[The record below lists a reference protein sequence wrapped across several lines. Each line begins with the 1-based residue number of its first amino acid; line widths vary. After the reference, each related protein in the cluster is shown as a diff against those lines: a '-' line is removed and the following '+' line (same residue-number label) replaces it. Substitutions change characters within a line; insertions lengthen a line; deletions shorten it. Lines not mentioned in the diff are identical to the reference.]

1 MFRRWADPVT
11 VHSPDNTHRQLA
23 GWISG
28 TAIVVLMLGLLYVS
42 SGPSAG
48 RGSAGPATEIPPVA
62 APSTNTGSAAGA
74 RQAQAPTANPAT
86 TAVSPPE
93 TVAVIAPPAPET
105 VAVIAPP
112 APETVAVI
120 APPAPD
126 TVALAEPSLPA
137 PPVVDTIG
145 PLTRPVVV
153 LYGDSLAWESR
164 QAFTEW
170 FTDRPSV
177 EVMTRTFG
185 GTAICD
191 WLDQMAA
198 DAVSLAPGIVVVEFS
213 GNSFTPCMQ
222 DAAGV
227 QLTGDAVTER
237 YLVDAAAVIALFAP
251 IGTKVVFAGAPVSGP
266 TSAVVGRMNSLY
278 ADLADRHEGVW
289 YEDAGAAVLD
299 DDSYTIS
306 LPCLSSEPC
315 EGGYNSDGL
324 PVNIVRA
331 PDGIHFCPVSGE
343 AFAGVTDNCPVW
355 SSGAYRYGRAMA
367 QPVIEAL
374 DHTP

>member
-1 MFRRWADPVT
+1 M
-11 VHSPDNTHRQLA
+11 HSPDNTHRQLA
-23 GWISG
+23 GWISV

-42 SGPSAG
+42 GGPSAG

-62 APSTNTGSAAGA
+62 APSTNAGAATAGA
-74 RQAQAPTANPAT
+74 RQAQAPTATPAT

-93 TVAVIAPPAPET
+93 TVAVTAPPAPET

-112 APETVAVI
+112 ETVAVI
-120 APPAPD
+120 
-126 TVALAEPSLPA
+126 AEPSLPA

-145 PLTRPVVV
+145 PLARPVVV

-170 FTDRPSV
+170 FTDRPGV
-177 EVMTRTFG
+177 EVITRTFG

-191 WLDQMAA
+191 WLDQMAD
-198 DAVSLAPGIVVVEFS
+198 DAVSLVPGIVVVEFS

-222 DAAGV
+222 DEAGV
-227 QLTGDAVTER
+227 PLTGDAVTER

-278 ADLADRHEGVW
+278 ADLADRHDGVW

-299 DDSYTIS
+299 DDNYTIS

>member
-1 MFRRWADPVT
+1 MHPT
-11 VHSPDNTHRQLA
+11 HNTRRQLA
-23 GWISG
+23 GWISV
-28 TAIVVLMLGLLYVS
+28 TAIIVLVLGLLYVS
-42 SGPSAG
+42 GGPSAG

-62 APSTNTGSAAGA
+62 APSTNAGVEAAGA
-74 RQAQAPTANPAT
+74 RQARAQAQAPTAA
-86 TAVSPPE
+86 SPPE
-93 TVAVIAPPAPET
+93 TVAVT
-105 VAVIAPP
+105 S
-112 APETVAVI
+112 
-120 APPAPD
+120 PPAPD
-126 TVALAEPSLPA
+126 TAALAEPSLLA
-137 PPVVDTIG
+137 PPVVDAIG

-170 FTDRPSV
+170 LTDRPGV
-177 EVMTRTFG
+177 EVTTRTFG

-213 GNSFTPCMQ
+213 GNSFTRCMQ
-222 DAAGV
+222 DAAGMP
-227 QLTGDAVTER
+227 LIGDAVTER

-266 TSAVVGRMNSLY
+266 TAAVVGRMNSLY
-278 ADLADRHEGVW
+278 ADLADRHDGVW

-299 DDSYTIS
+299 DGSYTIS

-324 PVNIVRA
+324 AVNVVRA

-343 AFAGVTDNCPVW
+343 AVAGVTDNCPVW

-374 DHTP
+374 DYTP

>member
-1 MFRRWADPVT
+1 MHPT
-11 VHSPDNTHRQLA
+11 DNTRRQLA

-28 TAIVVLMLGLLYVS
+28 TAIIVLMLGLLYVS

-62 APSTNTGSAAGA
+62 APSTNTGAAAAGA
-74 RQAQAPTANPAT
+74 RQALAPPAT
-86 TAVSPPE
+86 PAPTAVSPPE
-93 TVAVIAPPAPET
+93 TVAVIAPPAPD
-105 VAVIAPP
+105 
-112 APETVAVI
+112 TVAVI

-126 TVALAEPSLPA
+126 TVAVIAPPAPDTAALAEPSLPA

-170 FTDRPSV
+170 FTGRPSV